1 MTRFESHTLS
11 RSESI
16 QNVLVFAFLSLSLVL
31 PGAYV
36 LLCLALTGMGLWPMG
51 RWRNHWTALWQW
63 PEVRR
68 MVWGVGLFVVMG
80 IFVGFWYGYK
90 LSYYEAFV
98 PFVLMPFMLSGV
110 IGARLQAQV
119 LWLGAAT
126 GAILAG
132 ALASYQSLVMHIG
145 RAMGAMNHPIV
156 FGDLAVVLACI
167 SLFGILFFEQARS
180 SWLVRMYMVFGAVFG
195 VWASL
200 LSGSKGG
207 WLSIVMVLIVF
218 AWKLMAQKPVMWR
231 LASVLVIGLL
241 VAKGVWLAPDELVVQ
256 RVQQGFN
263 GGLHWYKTGEVVD
276 WSVSIRLEL
285 WSYAVHLF
293 AERPW
298 LGWGGGEALRKLGEH
313 LKPLAVPEG
322 IAPVFENDI
331 LHYAAVSGLVGLSSL
346 VALFGG
352 LFAGFWQLQR
362 RKHARIQAYVLLGML
377 LVVLIFEFGLTVNA
391 LGRNAF
397 RYFFSTLTVMLL
409 GLAWMAGDDSKDRP

>member
-1 MTRFESHTLS
+1 MLK
-11 RSESI
+11 
-16 QNVLVFAFLSLSLVL
+16 NALVFVCLSLLLVL
-31 PGAYV
+31 PGAYA
-36 LLCLALTGMGLWPMG
+36 LLCLALTGMGLWPTG
-51 RWRNHWTALWQW
+51 RLRTHGSQLWQW
-63 PEVRR
+63 PEVRP

-80 IFVGFWYGYK
+80 IFLGIWYGYK

-98 PFVLMPFMLSGV
+98 PFVLMPFMLNGV
-110 IGARLQAQV
+110 MVAQLQAKV
-119 LWLGAAT
+119 FWLGAAT

-156 FGDLAVVLACI
+156 FGDLAVMLACI

-180 SWLVRMYMVFGAVFG
+180 SWLVRLYLVVGAVFG

-218 AWKLMAQKPVMWR
+218 AWKLMAQKPVLWR
-231 LASVLVIGLL
+231 LAAVLVMGLL
-241 VAKGVWLAPDELVVQ
+241 VAKGVWLAPDELVLQ

-263 GGLHWYKTGEVVD
+263 GGLHWYRTGEVVD

-285 WSYAVHLF
+285 WSYALHLF

-298 LGWGGGEALRKLGEH
+298 LGWGGGEALRKLAEH
-313 LKPLAVPEG
+313 LKPWAVPEG

-331 LHYAAVSGLVGLSSL
+331 LHYAAVSGLMGLLSL

-362 RKHARIQAYVLLGML
+362 RKNAHIQAYVLLGML
-377 LVVLIFEFGLTVNA
+377 LVVLILEFGLTVNA

-397 RYFFSTLTVMLL
+397 RYFFSTMAVMLV
-409 GLAWMAGDDSKDRP
+409 GLAWMAQDDSKVRP

>member
-1 MTRFESHTLS
+1 MSRNERFKN
-11 RSESI
+11 I
-16 QNVLVFAFLSLSLVL
+16 LVFCLLSLTLVL
-31 PGAYV
+31 PGAYA
-36 LLCLALTGMGLWPMG
+36 LLCLSLTCMGGWSTERLRAHWAQLW
-51 RWRNHWTALWQW
+51 RW

-68 MVWGVGLFVVMG
+68 MVWGVGLFVGLG
-80 IFVGFWYGYK
+80 IFLGVWYGYK

-98 PFVLMPFMLSGV
+98 PFVLMPFMLHGV
-110 IGARLQAQV
+110 IDARLQAKV

-132 ALASYQSLVMHIG
+132 ALASYQSLVMGIG

-167 SLFGILFFEQARS
+167 ALFGILFFESARS
-180 SWLVRMYMVFGAVFG
+180 SRLVRLYLVSGAALG

-207 WLSIVMVLIVF
+207 WLSIVMVLLVF
-218 AWKLMAQKPVMWR
+218 AWKLMAQKPVLWR
-231 LASVLVIGLL
+231 WVSVLAIGLL
-241 VAKGVWLAPDELVVQ
+241 VVKAVLLAPNELVLQ
-256 RVQQGFN
+256 RVRQGFI

-285 WSYAVHLF
+285 WSYALQLF

-298 LGWGGGEALRKLGEH
+298 VGWGGGEALRKLGEH
-313 LKPLAVPEG
+313 LKPLSVPPG

-331 LHYAAVSGLVGLSSL
+331 LHYAAVSGLVGLMSL

-352 LFAGFWQLQR
+352 VFAGFWQLQR
-362 RKHARIQAYVLLGML
+362 RQNTRIQAYVLLGML

-397 RYFFSTLTVMLL
+397 RYFFSTMTVMLL
-409 GLAWMAGDDSKDRP
+409 GLAWMARDDRPDRS